1 MDPLPI
7 LQQRRIEANIMKHV
21 YENLRERFGVEQ
33 ARDIIREIV
42 SKAAIEQGA
51 GLAEQVDG
59 DPDLK
64 DFFDILPLWSK
75 DGALEIDVLEA
86 GADTLDFNVKRCRY
100 AEMYREMGVGEI
112 GDLLSCQRD
121 GDFCIGYNKD
131 IEFSRTQTIMGGAS
145 HCDFRYRLKGGGEA

>member
-7 LQQRRIEANIMKHV
+7 LQQRRIEANMMKHV
-21 YENLRERFGVEQ
+21 YENLRERLGKDQ

-42 SKAAIEQGA
+42 SKAAIEHGA

-59 DPDLK
+59 DPDLM
-64 DFFDILPLWSK
+64 DFLDILPLWTK
-75 DGALEIDVLEA
+75 DDALEIEILEA
-86 GADTLDFNVKRCRY
+86 GADTLEFNVKRCRY
-100 AEMYREMGVGEI
+100 SEMYREMGISEL

-131 IEFSRTQTIMGGAS
+131 IRFSRTQTIMSGAS
-145 HCDFRYRLKGGGEA
+145 HCDFRYKLKEKSA

>member
-1 MDPLPI
+1 MDSLPI

-21 YENLRERFGVEQ
+21 YESLCERFGEEQ
-33 ARDIIREIV
+33 ARDIIRETV
-42 SKAAIEQGA
+42 SKAAVEQGVD
-51 GLAEQVDG
+51 LADQVDG

-64 DFFDILPLWSK
+64 DFFDILPMWTK

-86 GADTLDFNVKRCRY
+86 GTDTLDFNVTRCRY
-100 AEMYREMGVGEI
+100 AEMYREMGIGEI

-145 HCDFRYRLKGGGEA
+145 YCDFRYRLKSEGEG

>member
-21 YENLRERFGVEQ
+21 YESLLARFGVEQ
-33 ARDIIREIV
+33 ARDIVRETV

-51 GLAEQVDG
+51 GLAEQIEG
-59 DPDLK
+59 DPDLN
-64 DFFDILPLWSK
+64 DFLDILPLWTK

-86 GADTLDFNVKRCRY
+86 GAEALNFNVERCRY
-100 AEMYREMGVGEI
+100 AEMYREMGIGDI

-121 GDFCIGYNKD
+121 GDFCIGYNKN
-131 IEFSRTQTIMGGAS
+131 IEFSRTQTIMAGAS
-145 HCDFRYRLKGGGEA
+145 HCDFRYKLKEKPA

>member
-1 MDPLPI
+1 MEPLPI

-33 ARDIIREIV
+33 ARDIIRETV
-42 SKAAIEQGA
+42 SKAAIEQGVSF
-51 GLAEQVDG
+51 AEQLDG
-59 DPDLK
+59 DPNLK
-64 DFFDILPLWSK
+64 DFFDILPLWTK

-86 GADTLDFNVKRCRY
+86 SAVTLDFNVKRCRY

-121 GDFCIGYNKD
+121 GDFCIGYNAD
-131 IEFSRTQTIMGGAS
+131 IEFRRTQTIMGGAS
-145 HCDFRYRLKGGGEA
+145 HCDFRYRLQGEGKG